1 MPEYVYGIV
10 EATAAAPPGN
20 GVGGAPVRVIGG
32 DSAAALVSDLSSGEL
47 RLSREDM
54 MAHARV
60 LEAALAGG
68 TVLPMRFG
76 IVMEPE
82 EVQARLLGAHR
93 DDLRVQLER
102 LAGKVEMN
110 VRVLYDQ
117 DAVMRELLQSD
128 RRIAALRARLHGLPE
143 DATYYDRIQLGELVA
158 EALERKREADAGELL
173 GALSAASLAVETL
186 DSAHE
191 RVVLNASFLLTRE
204 QVREFDDTLEAL
216 AATRAGRMRFKCV
229 GPLPPH
235 SFVQLQEA

>member
-10 EATAAAPPGN
+10 EATAPAPPGN

-32 DSAAALVSDLSSGEL
+32 DGAGALVSELSSGEL
-47 RLSREDM
+47 RFSREDM

-60 LEAALAGG
+60 LEAALGGG

-82 EVQARLLGAHR
+82 DVQARLLGAHR

-110 VRVLYDQ
+110 VRVLYEQ
-117 DAVMRELLQSD
+117 DAMMRELVQSD
-128 RRIAALRARLHGLPE
+128 RRIAALRARLQGLPE

-158 EALERKREADAGELL
+158 QALERKREGDAGELL
-173 GALSAASLAVETL
+173 GALSAASLAVEVL
-186 DSAHE
+186 DASHE
-191 RVVLNASFLLTRE
+191 RVVLNASFLLGRE
-204 QVREFDDTLEAL
+204 QVRDFDDTLEAL